1 MTALLQDA
9 AVLLGLAVM
18 LDLVLG
24 EPPISLHPVVW
35 MGSTISACMRLRP
48 ASRPWA
54 EFAFGLA
61 VAVALPALVA
71 VASYAV
77 LAALGT
83 SPWMHAAASVWLLT
97 SSFSIRGLGAAG
109 ERVRQHLYA
118 RDLGAAQSALDH
130 LCSRKSCDL
139 SESEVAGA
147 TIESVAENACDSF
160 VAPVFFYLLLGVP
173 GALAYRCINTLD
185 SRLGYRGALEYVGKA
200 SARIDDVANYIPA
213 RLSAL
218 LFLAS
223 GALQGAR
230 VREAL
235 GIWRRDANTTE
246 SPNAG
251 QTMSVM
257 AGLLGVQLEKRN
269 CYSLG
274 DALRPAD
281 AAAIGRAW
289 DIVLAALL
297 MWTMVAGGVLL
308 A

>member
-1 MTALLQDA
+1 M
-9 AVLLGLAVM
+9 LLGIAVV
-18 LDLVLG
+18 LDLLLG
-24 EPPISLHPVVW
+24 EPPTALHPVVW
-35 MGSTISACMRLRP
+35 MGSTISACLRLRP

-61 VAVALPALVA
+61 VAVSLPTVFAL
-71 VASYAV
+71 ASH
-77 LAALGT
+77 AALGALHV
-83 SPWMHAAASVWLLT
+83 SPWLQAAASVWLLT

-118 RDLGAAQSALDH
+118 QDIGAAQRALGH
-130 LCSRKSCDL
+130 LCSRKSDGL
-139 SESEVAGA
+139 SEEEVAGA

-173 GALAYRCINTLD
+173 GAIAYRCINTLD

-200 SARIDDVANYIPA
+200 SARIDDVANYVPA
-213 RLSAL
+213 RLCAL
-218 LFLAS
+218 LFLVS

-235 GIWRRDANTTE
+235 RIWHRDACSTE

-251 QTMSVM
+251 QTMSII
-257 AGLLGVQLEKRN
+257 AGLLGVQLEKRD

-274 DALRPAD
+274 DAQRPAD
-281 AAAIGRAW
+281 AVAIGQAW

-297 MWTMVAGGVLL
+297 MWAVASGAVLL